1 MKKENKP
8 EKSINHYKSIIDMIQ
23 AGVNLIDKDGKI
35 IYVNDA
41 YCKMH
46 NYSKEELIG
55 KSLELVLPKQGQVD
69 VLKRYKKIINK
80 EINQSYTVESA
91 NIRRDGSTFPVLISW
106 NYLLRDGNL
115 DGMVSVIQDLSKIRA
130 VEEALK
136 ESEEKY
142 RSLIENIGDFIWEIN
157 EEGKYTY
164 VSPKSK
170 ALYGYSQ
177 KELLGIKIWDN
188 IIEKGTESITA
199 LKNTINTKT
208 AFSHIE
214 IIKIKK
220 DGEIIVIET
229 SGIPIY
235 NKKNQFKGFWGI
247 DRDITAQKKIKE
259 IDLEIKKLKE
269 RLEKRDY
276 LEYIMGD
283 SDKIKEVHKAVEK
296 VAKTDFSVIITGETG
311 TGKEIIANA
320 IHHFSNR
327 EFKPLISVDCG
338 AIPETL
344 IESELFGN
352 IKGAF
357 TGAIETK
364 EGAFQLANGGTI
376 FLDEITNLSLEMQ
389 KKLLRVLQEKEVK
402 KIGSTKKE
410 ELDIRVITASNENIM
425 DCVEEGKFRKDL
437 FFRLNEFT
445 INVPCLK
452 ERIEDIPIL
461 IQRFLKEI
469 SYQLNSPIKNITR
482 EAIQLLCNYNWPGN
496 VRELKNSLKKA
507 FVISD
512 KEIKSEHFDFYPQ
525 KDSKKINPTISIDI
539 NNNEFDF
546 KEVVK
551 SHTEKVEKEIINNT
565 LNKFKGNK
573 SKTARFLK
581 IDYKT
586 LLKKIS
592 DYVI

>member
-1 MKKENKP
+1 MKEENYP

-23 AGVNLIDKDGKI
+23 AGINLIDKNGKI

-106 NYLLRDGNL
+106 NYLLKDGNL

-157 EEGKYTY
+157 EEGQYTY

-170 ALYGYSQ
+170 ALYGYTQ
-177 KELLGIKIWDN
+177 KELLDFKIWDN
-188 IIEKGTESITA
+188 IIEKESEST
-199 LKNTINTKT
+199 TILENSINKKT

-214 IIKIKK
+214 VIKIKK

-235 NKKNQFKGFWGI
+235 DKNNQFKGFWGI
-247 DRDITAQKKIKE
+247 DRDISAQKKIKE

-269 RLEKRDY
+269 RLEKRDF

-283 SDKIKEVHKAVEK
+283 SDKIKEVHRAVEK
-296 VAKTDFSVIITGETG
+296 VGKTDFSVIITGETG

-320 IHHFSNR
+320 IHQFSNR
-327 EFKPLISVDCG
+327 EFKSLISVDCG

-357 TGAIETK
+357 TGAVETK
-364 EGAFQLANGGTI
+364 EGAFQLANGGTL

-402 KIGSTKKE
+402 KIGSSKKE
-410 ELDIRVITASNENIM
+410 ELDIRIITASNENIM

-445 INVPCLK
+445 ITVPPLK
-452 ERIEDIPIL
+452 ERKEDIPIL

-469 SYQLNSPIKNITR
+469 SYQLNSPIKNISK

-512 KEIKSEHFDFYPQ
+512 KEIKSEHFDFSPQ
-525 KDSKKINPTISIDI
+525 KNTVKNNSPISIDI

-546 KEVVK
+546 KEIIK
-551 SHTEKVEKEIINNT
+551 SHIEKIEKDIIQEA
-565 LNKFKGNK
+565 LNKFNGNK